1 MTGYEYFEQVL
12 KDKGRFSNVIDSIHV
27 DNVIYISLEI
37 IKHLFD
43 LSIIKK
49 GSLCNSPNGEK
60 HMYTVNVLLDIKVRG

>member
-1 MTGYEYFEQVL
+1 MTHVNSY
-12 KDKGRFSNVIDSIHV
+12 IHV

-49 GSLCNSPNGEK
+49 GSLFNSPNGEK
-60 HMYTVNVLLDIKVRG
+60 HMYTVNVLLSITVRG